1 MIHDEVQ
8 TSSKCDKV
16 MRNRSETR
24 LFMDSFQLLLH
35 LPSKI
40 K

>member
-16 MRNRSETR
+16 IKNRSETR
-24 LFMDSFQLLLH
+24 LFLDSFQLLLY